1 MPKMQAKIAISRT
14 TRRFLKQSATNWSI
28 IEPHRSLDHYSLA
41 GLKTNLDNSS
51 RTLLVG
57 DFDIS
62 AFERPFCDLYEDAR
76 PVVGHQECRG
86 WHNQT
91 RHWRRNEGRV
101 RKHVGLHHLVRIV
114 ERDTD
119 LIAPGVGLDHVADKQ
134 HLAAEHLVRVSRE
147 GHVDG
152 LPGEDERNIF
162 LRYIGRNPDRLQVR
176 DRHRSCGQIIEERTW
191 RYLQINQAAGDRR
204 LHCQ

>member
-41 GLKTNLDNSS
+41 GLKTGLDNNG

-57 DFDIS
+57 DLDIS
-62 AFERPFCDLYEDAR
+62 AFERPFCDLNKNAC
-76 PVVGHQECRG
+76 PVVGHQQCRG

-91 RHWRRNEGRV
+91 RHRRRNEGRV
-101 RKHVGLHHLVRIV
+101 RKHIRLHCLVRIV
-114 ERDTD
+114 ESNTD
-119 LIAPGVGLDHVADKQ
+119 LVAPGIGLDHVADKQ
-134 HLAAEHLVRVSRE
+134 HLAAEYLVRVSGE

-152 LPGEDERNIF
+152 LPGEDE
-162 LRYIGRNPDRLQVR
+162 
-176 DRHRSCGQIIEERTW
+176 
-191 RYLQINQAAGDRR
+191 
-204 LHCQ
+204 